1 MPEEIEVE
9 TSDLQETIDE
19 LREER
24 EERERE
30 AKQTKWTR
38 FISLTT
44 ALFAVVAAMAA
55 LLAGSLVNEAVIVKS
70 DSVLQQAK
78 ASDKWAY
85 YQAKGIKA
93 VTYSMGG
100 PKWKPAAAREK
111 AGQAKLK
118 TEAEELETTRDEKD
132 AEAAGLLKRHEMYAW
147 CVTCMQVA
155 ISLSAIAAL
164 TKRKDVWIVSIVLGA
179 VGTALFIIGFTQHSG
194 PPHPPAHS
202 EKSVSSEAKPSGN
215 EPEGTVKA
223 DSSENS
229 SKGDK

>member
-19 LREER
+19 LREQR

-30 AKQTKWTR
+30 AQQTKWTR

-78 ASDKWAY
+78 ASDMWAY
-85 YQAKGIKA
+85 YQAKGIKSVSA
-93 VTYSMGG
+93 NQTADLLAASAGQSKVSG
-100 PKWKPAAAREK
+100 KWRAESALEK
-111 AGQAKLK
+111 SAQAKLK
-118 TEAEELETTRDEKD
+118 KKAEELESVRDEKD

-179 VGTALFIIGFTQHSG
+179 IGTGLFVVGFMQRPDAVRL
-194 PPHPPAHS
+194 PAHG
-202 EKSVSSEAKPSGN
+202 EPSVSSEAKP
-215 EPEGTVKA
+215 
-223 DSSENS
+223 
-229 SKGDK
+229 KGVG